1 MVDPSEDIEPKLEML
16 DPSDDIDPIDETD
29 PLWINYVG
37 I

>member
-1 MVDPSEDIEPKLEML
+1 MVDPIEDIEPKLEML
-16 DPSDDIDPIDETD
+16 DPSDEIDPIDETD